1 MDTPEEADSDHTGSA
16 SFMPEDSPAE
26 QSAAPEEAE
35 NYRIHDIHLAEEG
48 GAKTRFQNNVRAIRL
63 LKELET
69 EGKQASSEQQEV
81 LAHYVGWGGI
91 PDAFDE
97 GKEEWKKEY
106 QELKELLT
114 PEEYT
119 AARASTLNAHY
130 TSPTVIQAIY
140 STVGRFGFDQGT
152 ILEPAMGI
160 GNFFGMLPERMR
172 GSRLYGVEL
181 DSISGRIA
189 KHLYPQANITV
200 AGFETTKVR
209 NFYDLA
215 VGNVPFGDYKVNDRE
230 YNALNFSIHNYFF
243 AKAIDQVR
251 PGGILAFVTS
261 RYTMDAKNP
270 KARKYIA
277 QRADLLGAIRLP
289 NNAFQANAGT
299 KVVTDIL
306 FLQKRDQE
314 TIDEPNWVGLGLT
327 DDGIAINSYFNQH
340 PDMILGTLSKER
352 TMYGAEEFTVNP
364 LPGADLEEELQAAA
378 AKIHGIY
385 RPQEI
390 GQDKAQ
396 NEQHEDVIPADPRVR
411 NYSYTIR
418 NGEVYYRQDSI
429 MEKDDR
435 TPEQILQTKA
445 LLDLRDAMQEVI
457 RRQIADKTEEEI
469 TAAQETLNQEYD
481 QYVSRYGHFHEKIM
495 SRGKMIDSKKA
506 RETENLLSK
515 DSSYFM
521 LASLEE
527 IDDNGGFLRKADI
540 FFKRTISPV
549 KEVTTAETPAD
560 ALAVSVN
567 QHGKVDLPYMAK
579 LLGTPGD
586 TDWIIRDLSGTIFR
600 DPEVSDEESAWKTS
614 DEYLSGNVRHK
625 LEAAERAAEAD
636 ARYHENVRALKNAQ
650 PKDLTAA
657 EIDVQLGATW
667 IDPEYIKEFMDET
680 FRHTWRERRTIEV
693 VYSPQTCRWQIQGKA
708 LMMKGMAITMQ
719 YGTSRMNAYEI
730 IEKTLNMSKITIYD
744 TIDEKTKVVN
754 QRETLLAQQK
764 QRLIKETFREWIW
777 KDPDRRHKLEA
788 EYNKKFNSLRP
799 MEFSGKDLT
808 FPGMN
813 PCINL
818 REHQRNA
825 IAHIL
830 FGDNTLLAHEVG
842 AGKTYTMAAAAM
854 ESKRLGLCRKTMIV
868 VPNHLTLQWANEFL
882 HLYPGANILVA
893 SKKDFEK
900 DNRKQ
905 FCARIATGDY
915 DAIIIGQ
922 SQFERIPLSEE
933 RQESYVQRQIDET
946 EEAIAEARRQN
957 STGKGSIFT
966 IKQMEKWR
974 KHLESNLQQIRDN
987 VPKDDVITFEQ
998 LGVDR
1003 LFVDEAQA
1011 YKNLY
1016 VTTKMSGIAGIPTQ
1030 QSDRSYDMYT
1040 KCMYMDELTGNK
1052 GVVFATGTPISNS
1065 MVEMYTMMRY
1075 LQTPLLK
1082 EQGLFA
1088 FDAWASVY
1096 GETIVSNELAP
1107 EGTGYRQRLR
1117 FAKFHNLP
1125 ELMMSFRQSA
1135 DIKTADELHLPT
1147 PEVETK
1153 TIVAEPTGI
1162 QKELVSELSER
1173 AAAIHNGSVDP
1184 TMDNMLK
1191 ITSDGRKIG
1200 LDQRLIDPEFPDA
1213 PESKVNLCVQNIL
1226 RIYKEG
1232 KDEKLTQLVF
1242 CDSSTPKK
1250 NTFNIYDDIKTKLI
1264 AAGIPAEEI
1273 AFIHDAEKEED
1284 KRNLFG
1290 RVNTGAVRILMG
1302 STEKMGA
1309 GTNVQDRLIAVH
1321 HLDVGWR
1328 PADMTQ
1334 RNGRIVRQGNMNPK
1348 VYIYNYVTEGTFD
1361 AYLWQTLENK
1371 QKFISQIMTSKSPV
1385 RSCDDV
1391 DEKVLSYSEVK
1402 ALCAGDPRIKE
1413 RMDLDTDVARLKI
1426 MQSSYRQNRYVL
1438 EDKITKDIPNTMK
1451 WKRSTIEHLQADI
1464 QTLAANPKAGDYGVF
1479 TIRGKTYADPK
1490 EAAKALLEAGK
1501 GCCLETETGIGTY
1514 RGFQIEGYFDFVD
1527 REIRLELRGT
1537 MPHSFPMSQVGK
1549 INLDRMEKLLNGLPE
1564 RLKEEESALKDLEQE
1579 LKNAKE
1585 ELKKPFPQENE
1596 LREKEQRL
1604 AELDRELSLDP
1615 AGGEQD
1621 SDAVYQAG
1629 VAEVE
1634 ETSLKYLW
1642 NSREAQSIESEEFCM

>member
-1 MDTPEEADSDHTGSA
+1 
-16 SFMPEDSPAE
+16 
-26 QSAAPEEAE
+26 
-35 NYRIHDIHLAEEG
+35 
-48 GAKTRFQNNVRAIRL
+48 
-63 LKELET
+63 
-69 EGKQASSEQQEV
+69 
-81 LAHYVGWGGI
+81 
-91 PDAFDE
+91 
-97 GKEEWKKEY
+97 
-106 QELKELLT
+106 
-114 PEEYT
+114 
-119 AARASTLNAHY
+119 
-130 TSPTVIQAIY
+130 
-140 STVGRFGFDQGT
+140 
-152 ILEPAMGI
+152 
-160 GNFFGMLPERMR
+160 
-172 GSRLYGVEL
+172 
-181 DSISGRIA
+181 
-189 KHLYPQANITV
+189 
-200 AGFETTKVR
+200 
-209 NFYDLA
+209 
-215 VGNVPFGDYKVNDRE
+215 
-230 YNALNFSIHNYFF
+230 
-243 AKAIDQVR
+243 
-251 PGGILAFVTS
+251 
-261 RYTMDAKNP
+261 
-270 KARKYIA
+270 
-277 QRADLLGAIRLP
+277 
-289 NNAFQANAGT
+289 
-299 KVVTDIL
+299 
-306 FLQKRDQE
+306 
-314 TIDEPNWVGLGLT
+314 
-327 DDGIAINSYFNQH
+327 
-340 PDMILGTLSKER
+340 
-352 TMYGAEEFTVNP
+352 
-364 LPGADLEEELQAAA
+364 
-378 AKIHGIY
+378 
-385 RPQEI
+385 
-390 GQDKAQ
+390 
-396 NEQHEDVIPADPRVR
+396 
-411 NYSYTIR
+411 
-418 NGEVYYRQDSI
+418 
-429 MEKDDR
+429 
-435 TPEQILQTKA
+435 
-445 LLDLRDAMQEVI
+445 
-457 RRQIADKTEEEI
+457 
-469 TAAQETLNQEYD
+469 
-481 QYVSRYGHFHEKIM
+481 
-495 SRGKMIDSKKA
+495 
-506 RETENLLSK
+506 
-515 DSSYFM
+515 
-521 LASLEE
+521 
-527 IDDNGGFLRKADI
+527 
-540 FFKRTISPV
+540 
-549 KEVTTAETPAD
+549 
-560 ALAVSVN
+560 
-567 QHGKVDLPYMAK
+567 
-579 LLGTPGD
+579 
-586 TDWIIRDLSGTIFR
+586 
-600 DPEVSDEESAWKTS
+600 
-614 DEYLSGNVRHK
+614 
-625 LEAAERAAEAD
+625 
-636 ARYHENVRALKNAQ
+636 
-650 PKDLTAA
+650 
-657 EIDVQLGATW
+657 
-667 IDPEYIKEFMDET
+667 
-680 FRHTWRERRTIEV
+680 
-693 VYSPQTCRWQIQGKA
+693 
-708 LMMKGMAITMQ
+708 
-719 YGTSRMNAYEI
+719 
-730 IEKTLNMSKITIYD
+730 
-744 TIDEKTKVVN
+744 
-754 QRETLLAQQK
+754 
-764 QRLIKETFREWIW
+764 
-777 KDPDRRHKLEA
+777 
-788 EYNKKFNSLRP
+788 
-799 MEFSGKDLT
+799 
-808 FPGMN
+808 
-813 PCINL
+813 
-818 REHQRNA
+818 
-825 IAHIL
+825 
-830 FGDNTLLAHEVG
+830 
-842 AGKTYTMAAAAM
+842 MAAAAM

-900 DNRKQ
+900 NNRKQ

-922 SQFERIPLSEE
+922 SQFERIPLSAE

-946 EEAIAEARRQN
+946 EAAILEAREQIHD
-957 STGKGSIFT
+957 GKGFMFS

-974 KHLESNLQQIRDN
+974 KHLQSNLQQIREN

-1016 VTTKMSGIAGIPTQ
+1016 VVTKMTGIAGIPTQ

-1200 LDQRLIDPEFPDA
+1200 LDQRLIDPDFPDE
-1213 PESKVNLCVQNIL
+1213 PESKVNLCEQNIL

-1334 RNGRIVRQGNMNPK
+1334 RNGRIVRQGNLNKK

-1413 RMDLDTDVARLKI
+1413 RMDLDTDVARLKV
-1426 MQSSYRQNRYVL
+1426 MMGSYRQNRFVL
-1438 EDKITKDIPNTMK
+1438 EDKITKDIPNQMK
-1451 WKRSTIEHLQADI
+1451 WKKGTIEHLKADI
-1464 QTLAANPKAGDYGVF
+1464 QTLAENPKAGDYGVF
-1479 TIRGKTYADPK
+1479 TIQGKKYADPK

-1501 GCCLETETGIGTY
+1501 QCCLETATGIGTY
-1514 RGFQIEGYFDFVD
+1514 RGFTIDGYFDFTNRD
-1527 REIRLELRGT
+1527 IRLELRGA
-1537 MPHSFPMSQVGK
+1537 MPHSFLMSQVGK
-1549 INLDRMEKLLNGLPE
+1549 INLDRMEKLLNDFPE